1 MDYAD
6 YMKRYEE
13 WLESDYIDELTKRE
27 LEEIR
32 GNEREIEDR
41 FYKDLHFGTAGLRGI
56 IGAGTN
62 RMNKY
67 TVCKTTKGLANYI
80 LKKGD
85 ENSSVVIAHDSRL
98 FSREF
103 TEMSAAVLCAHGI
116 NVYIY
121 PSLRSTP
128 ELSFAVRETKS
139 TAGIVITA
147 SHNPPEYNGYKVY
160 WDYGSQVMTPIAEEL
175 MEEINSIKDFA
186 IIEPYLDR
194 DLKEFDNL
202 YILGEEMDKKYIDN
216 VLSLSL
222 NPKAI
227 EEAKD
232 LKIVYTPLHGAG
244 NIPVRRALKEAGF
257 TNVHVV
263 PEQELPDGSFPTVK
277 YPNPE
282 EPDSFLL
289 GLEMAK
295 EIDGDIIIATDPDC
309 DRLGVMIKVGD
320 KDYLRLTGNQAG
332 VILTYY
338 IFDSLKDSGKLKEN
352 SLFIDT
358 IVTGKMAEKIAKSY
372 GAITVSTLTGFK
384 HIASVIK
391 DRETKGDNFVFAF
404 EESYGYMA
412 GDFVRDKDAVI
423 SSMLICEAAAF
434 YKTKGLNLYE
444 GLLNLYE
451 EYGYYKEDLFSI
463 VLKGREGAETILAIM
478 DSLRKNPP
486 KDVNGLKILEFRD
499 YLVYKSP
506 FKIPKDNVLSFIFED
521 SSWFAIRPS
530 GTEPKIKIYLAVKGN
545 SLEDADTRLSTLK
558 KNVKELIEGTMGQH
572 STPLF

>member
-1 MDYAD
+1 MDNAD

-13 WLESDYIDELTKRE
+13 WLESDYIDALTKKE

-32 GNEREIEDR
+32 GNEKEIEDR
-41 FYKDLHFGTAGLRGI
+41 FYKDLHFGTAGLRGV

-80 LKKGD
+80 LKKGG
-85 ENSSVVIAHDSRL
+85 ENPSVVIAHDSRL
-98 FSREF
+98 FSRDF

-121 PSLRSTP
+121 PNLRSTP

-139 TAGIVITA
+139 TAGIVVTA

-160 WDYGSQVMTPIAEEL
+160 WDYGSQVMSPIAEEL

-202 YILGEEMDKKYIDN
+202 HMLGEEMDQKYINN

-222 NPKAI
+222 NPEAI
-227 EEAKD
+227 KEAKD
-232 LKIVYTPLHGAG
+232 LNIVYTPLHGAG

-263 PEQELPDGSFPTVK
+263 PEQELPDGTFPTVK

-282 EPDSFLL
+282 EPESFLL
-289 GLEMAK
+289 ALSLAK
-295 EIDGDIIIATDPDC
+295 EIDADIIIATDPDC
-309 DRLGVMIKVGD
+309 DRLGVMVRIGN
-320 KDYLRLTGNQAG
+320 KDYLRLTGNQVG
-332 VILTYY
+332 VILTHY
-338 IFDSLKDSGKLKEN
+338 IFDSLKNCRKLKEN

-372 GAITVSTLTGFK
+372 GANTISTLTGFK

-391 DRETKGDNFVFAF
+391 AREAKGDNFIFAF

-412 GDFVRDKDAVI
+412 GDFVRDKDGVI

-444 GLLNLYE
+444 GLLNLYA

-478 DSLRKNPP
+478 DSLRKSPP
-486 KDVNGLKILEFRD
+486 NSLDGFKIAEFRD
-499 YLVYKSP
+499 YLVYESP
-506 FKIPKDNVLSFIFED
+506 FRIPKDNVLYFLFED
-521 SSWFAIRPS
+521 NSWFAIRPS
-530 GTEPKIKIYLAVKGN
+530 GTEPKIKIYLAVKGE
-545 SLEDADTRLSTLK
+545 SLGDADRKLSILK
-558 KNVKELIEGTMGQH
+558 KNVKELIEKTMKDEK
-572 STPLF
+572 